1 MCKQVVLEELLECS
15 LMRPV
20 WGENCGQKTKGVAWL
35 HAASEISYPILASCS
50 KTIAKRAVAWAA
62 YLRSKEAGLFV
73 VTCYIYL
80 LWSLKS
86 CWLPAGGRTFPGELL
101 SPHFPTNQHRWW
113 RCHKKAA
120 AGGLV
125 CFLSISLTLSVSL
138 SCVHFERPCSP
149 VDKMTECHKST
160 QLMVCS

>member
-62 YLRSKEAGLFV
+62 YPRSKEAGLFV
-73 VTCYIYL
+73 VTCYIPLMELKKL
-80 LWSLKS
+80 LIAGRWKNLSWWATFAAFSNESAQMMKVSQKSSCRRPGVLSFYPSHSL
-86 CWLPAGGRTFPGELL
+86 
-101 SPHFPTNQHRWW
+101 
-113 RCHKKAA
+113 
-120 AGGLV
+120 
-125 CFLSISLTLSVSL
+125 CFSKLRAFWKTVFACGQDDRVS
-138 SCVHFERPCSP
+138 
-149 VDKMTECHKST
+149 
-160 QLMVCS
+160 